1 MTQVI
6 YFQYSQNNKYPHWL
20 QNGYLLFGARCYTA
34 LELFNVVTDNV
45 EKFIE
50 WNNIMAEFIKVDRK
64 KADLVVRF

>member
-1 MTQVI
+1 MQKTKSCDFVFCI
-6 YFQYSQNNKYPHWL
+6 C
-20 QNGYLLFGARCYTA
+20 ARCYTA